1 MLRRNRMKLVDIR
14 PIKTRALSFPEPVK
28 TLVLSEPDS
37 IPFMDFIIKLG
48 EWERI
53 LKIKGGK

>member
-1 MLRRNRMKLVDIR
+1 MKLVDIR

>member
-1 MLRRNRMKLVDIR
+1 LTKPVDLHLMKE
-14 PIKTRALSFPEPVK
+14 KAMGWPEPVK

-48 EWERI
+48 EWEKLLNI
-53 LKIKGGK
+53 QKGR